1 MSTGCPYVQGKVGVH
16 GCVVLAG
23 LGPVMGEW
31 GPCGGRGCCGAN
43 IGFTLCVR
51 VRVCLGVV
59 CTRALVGP
67 RCDPACAPCRPLWLA
82 WPAHSLHL
90 HFRGT
95 RVTQVVA
102 GGLPTTFRHRDL
114 LHQPVVKVAGQ
125 PCSMDAYNAMFRW
138 VTQTL
143 AVSHPTHAYL
153 PALLLW
159 GDGLPSTAR
168 SLQRQ

>member
-1 MSTGCPYVQGKVGVH
+1 M
-16 GCVVLAG
+16 
-23 LGPVMGEW
+23 
-31 GPCGGRGCCGAN
+31 CGGAN
-43 IGFTLCVR
+43 IGFVLCAR

-59 CTRALVGP
+59 CTRAFVGP
-67 RCDPACAPCRPLWLA
+67 RCDPARASRVAPCG

-95 RVTQVVA
+95 KVTQVVA

-138 VTQTL
+138 VACPPNTQTL
-143 AVSHPTHAYL
+143 AVSHPTHA
-153 PALLLW
+153 W
-159 GDGLPSTAR
+159 
-168 SLQRQ
+168 

>member
-1 MSTGCPYVQGKVGVH
+1 MGTLWGSGVLWRKH
-16 GCVVLAG
+16 WLYSVRTCACVSRRRVHACACWPTLR
-23 LGPVMGEW
+23 P
-31 GPCGGRGCCGAN
+31 R
-43 IGFTLCVR
+43 LCV
-51 VRVCLGVV
+51 
-59 CTRALVGP
+59 T
-67 RCDPACAPCRPLWLA
+67 CRPLWLA